1 MQEPLLFDEDEDE
14 KLFGD
19 LETHAIEDPKT
30 RKVFKLENPFKRM
43 MSDKMKTVIDD
54 PMVKLGFGVC
64 AYRDIIWRMFCM
76 FTLFSLLLVP
86 QFYTYYNG
94 VAFTKLGKDVYT

>member
-1 MQEPLLFDEDEDE
+1 
-14 KLFGD
+14 
-19 LETHAIEDPKT
+19 
-30 RKVFKLENPFKRM
+30 
-43 MSDKMKTVIDD
+43 
-54 PMVKLGFGVC
+54 
-64 AYRDIIWRMFCM
+64 M